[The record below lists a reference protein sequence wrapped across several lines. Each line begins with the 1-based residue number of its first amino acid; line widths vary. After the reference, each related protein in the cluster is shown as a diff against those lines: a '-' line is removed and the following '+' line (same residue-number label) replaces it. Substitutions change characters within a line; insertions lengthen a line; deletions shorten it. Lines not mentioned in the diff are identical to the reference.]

1 MAYRE
6 IAMWEVLEVLRRI
19 ARGERQRPIARAT
32 GHSRTTVRR
41 YERAARELGWVPGEV
56 EPGEALAVAVLA
68 ALRPGAKERDP
79 GASESVLEPHQ
90 SRLQAWLVPED
101 GSRGLKL
108 SKVHQLLS
116 REGVEIPYSSL
127 HRFAVRHCGFADSRR
142 VTVRMAESAPGEVAE
157 IDFGRLGLVYDPVT
171 QKRRFHHALIV
182 TLLHSRHQYVHVCI
196 SQKLEDVIEGLEAA
210 WAFFG
215 GVVARVV
222 LDNMKAA
229 VTKADRYDPVFQ
241 RVFAEYSDY
250 RGFVID
256 AAIARHPTGKPTVE
270 RSVQYVRENF
280 FRGEQWIDRD
290 HVQREAER
298 WCREIAGQRIHGTTR
313 QRPLVVFENIEKN
326 ALIPLSMPPFDP
338 PKWAECK
345 VHPDHHI
352 QFGKALY
359 SVPTCH
365 VGKTVTVRG
374 DSKLVRVYVKGELV
388 KTHKHMPEGKR
399 STDFADYPKEL
410 APYAMRNPERMIQE
424 AHRQSKPV
432 GQFME
437 ALLAGDFPWAKL
449 RQAQKLLRLTNKYGH
464 KRLDAAC
471 RRALYFELYNVK
483 RVETIVLGEL
493 ERERETAAPGSP
505 VQGQLI
511 EFLPRFLRPET
522 SFNHNAQDPQ
532 QHPQQQE
539 SQHHGDPAITEDC
552 SEETEAIRPADH
564 VAGQNRIREE
574 DEAQ

>member
-6 IAMWEVLEVLRRI
+6 IAMWEVLEVLRRVG
-19 ARGERQRPIARAT
+19 RGERQRPIAHAT

-41 YERAARELGWVPGEV
+41 YERVARELGWVPGQG
-56 EPGEALAVAVLA
+56 EPDEALALAVLA
-68 ALRPGAKERDP
+68 ALRPGVKERDP
-79 GASESVLEPHQ
+79 GASESLLAPHE
-90 SRLQAWLVPED
+90 SRLRAWLVPDD

-116 REGVEIPYSSL
+116 REGTQVPYSSL
-127 HRFAVRHCGFADSRR
+127 HRFVVRHCGFADSRR

-157 IDFGRLGLVYDPVT
+157 VDFGRLGLVFDPVT
-171 QKRRFHHALIV
+171 QKRRVHHALIV
-182 TLLHSRHQYVHVCI
+182 TLTHSRHQYVHVCT
-196 SQKLEDVIEGLEAA
+196 SQKLEDVIAGLEDA

-222 LDNMKAA
+222 FDNMKTAI
-229 VTKADRYDPVFQ
+229 TKADRYDPIFQ
-241 RVFAEYSDY
+241 RVFAEYAEY

-256 AAIARHPTGKPTVE
+256 AAVARHPTGKPVVE

-290 HVQREAER
+290 HVQREAAR
-298 WCREIAGQRIHGTTR
+298 WCLEVAGQRIHGTIR
-313 QRPLVVFENIEKN
+313 QRPLVVFENVEKS
-326 ALIPLSMPPFDP
+326 ALRPISKPPFDP
-338 PKWAECK
+338 PKWAECIA
-345 VHPDHHI
+345 HPDHHV

-359 SVPTCH
+359 SVPTRH

-374 DSKLVRVYVKGELV
+374 DSKLVRIYVKGELI
-388 KTHKHMPEGKR
+388 KTHERVSEGKR
-399 STDFADYPKEL
+399 STDYADYPKEL
-410 APYAMRNPERMIQE
+410 APYAMRDPERIIQE
-424 AHRQSKPV
+424 AHRQGKHL
-432 GQFME
+432 GLFME

-449 RQAQKLLRLTNKYGH
+449 RQAQKLLRLTNKYGS

-483 RVETIVLGEL
+483 RVETIVKGDL
-493 ERERETAAPGSP
+493 ERGAAGPGNP

-511 EFLPRFLRPET
+511 ELSPRFLRPEA
-522 SFNHNAQDPQ
+522 SFNHNPQ
-532 QHPQQQE
+532 EE
-539 SQHHGDPAITEDC
+539 SQDHGDPAIAQDRTE
-552 SEETEAIRPADH
+552 EAEAVGPADH
-564 VAGQNRIREE
+564 ASRPNRLREE